1 MNKIFNFIFQNN
13 DIPIILDK
21 NNNIWFQALP
31 ICAILNYSNKHKAI
45 YSHVEPDDIRQY
57 HKIELI
63 NKDFHHKSLFITES
77 GLYCLVLKSKQ
88 KEALDFQKW
97 IIRDVLPNI
106 RKYGEYKLKKE
117 LKEELN
123 NKILKIISTKD
134 EIIKKLTRKLH
145 KEIYEKGQL
154 VYVHVY
160 TTYEKYPLYK
170 IGYSKKLD
178 KRIMNYGTGHTDNG
192 SIVFH
197 IKCHNMKLVEDVLKH
212 KLKWCLY
219 DKNREMVKIKLDEL
233 ILIIEE
239 TIHDLDDKIIKDDVE
254 QLLTNSDNELDA
266 SNKEL
271 IEIKKILSN

>member
-1 MNKIFNFIFQNN
+1 MFFINTHFIFL
-13 DIPIILDK
+13 IIIFLDK

-117 LKEELN
+117 
-123 NKILKIISTKD
+123 ILK
-134 EIIKKLTRKLH
+134 
-145 KEIYEKGQL
+145 
-154 VYVHVY
+154 
-160 TTYEKYPLYK
+160 
-170 IGYSKKLD
+170 
-178 KRIMNYGTGHTDNG
+178 
-192 SIVFH
+192 
-197 IKCHNMKLVEDVLKH
+197 
-212 KLKWCLY
+212 
-219 DKNREMVKIKLDEL
+219 
-233 ILIIEE
+233 
-239 TIHDLDDKIIKDDVE
+239 
-254 QLLTNSDNELDA
+254 
-266 SNKEL
+266 
-271 IEIKKILSN
+271 